1 MKQVSQMLRAAMVE
15 AEKQGVSLYRIAK
28 ACELDDSIV
37 YRFYHD
43 ECGLA
48 LSSVDRL
55 CQFLGLELI
64 QSGSISNSAPKAAA
78 KKTAARK
85 KAKPAKKKA
94 AKKKKSKK
102 KAAPAK
108 ATKKK
113 AAKKKNAV
121 KKKAVKKKAAKK
133 TAKKKKSRR

>member
-64 QSGSISNSAPKAAA
+64 QSGSISKAAPKAAA

-85 KAKPAKKKA
+85 KAKPTKKKA

-108 ATKKK
+108 AKKKK
-113 AAKKKNAV
+113 AT

>member
-64 QSGSISNSAPKAAA
+64 QSGSISKSAPKAAA

-108 ATKKK
+108 AKKKK
-113 AAKKKNAV
+113 AT

>member
-1 MKQVSQMLRAAMVE
+1 MKQVSQVLRAAMVE

-28 ACELDDSIV
+28 ACDLDDSIV

-55 CQFLGLELI
+55 CQFLGLELT
-64 QSGSISNSAPKAAA
+64 QSKSGGTAAA
-78 KKTAARK
+78 KPVKKKTAKKKKVART
-85 KAKPAKKKA
+85 AKPAKKKN
-94 AKKKKSKK
+94 SKK
-102 KAAPAK
+102 KAVRAK
-108 ATKKK
+108 V
-113 AAKKKNAV
+113 N

-133 TAKKKKSRR
+133 TAKKKKARRTAR

>member
-1 MKQVSQMLRAAMVE
+1 MKQVSQVLRAAMVE
-15 AEKQGVSLYRIAK
+15 AEKQGISLYRIAK

-55 CQFLGLELI
+55 CQFLGLELT
-64 QSGSISNSAPKAAA
+64 QGKAIGTAASRPAA
-78 KKTAARK
+78 KKTA
-85 KAKPAKKKA
+85 KKKA
-94 AKKKKSKK
+94 AKATKPAKKKKSKK
-102 KAAPAK
+102 KATRVK

-113 AAKKKNAV
+113 AT
-121 KKKAVKKKAAKK
+121 KKA
-133 TAKKKKSRR
+133 AKKKKSRRTSR